1 MTQDKK
7 REYLITEL
15 LDERPEYADVSI
27 PNDTTEQKKL
37 LRALFNVRLP
47 LPISDEFLEVQ
58 DEYLQEEITQ
68 KGITSI
74 DDLESIKPNIY
85 LWQGDITT
93 LKCDAIVNA
102 ANSKMLGCF
111 CPYHGC
117 IDNAIHTFSG
127 VQLRLKCAE
136 IMQKQ
141 GKSEETGKAK
151 NHTCV

>member
-27 PNDTTEQKKL
+27 PKDSAEQKKL

-47 LPISDEFLEVQ
+47 LPISDNFLMVQ
-58 DEYLQEEITQ
+58 DEYLQEEIAK

-74 DDLESIKPNIY
+74 DDLESIKPDIY

-102 ANSKMLGCF
+102 ANSQMLGCF
-111 CPYHGC
+111 CPNHGC

-127 VQLRLKCAE
+127 FSFA
-136 IMQKQ
+136 
-141 GKSEETGKAK
+141 
-151 NHTCV
+151 

>member
-68 KGITSI
+68 K
-74 DDLESIKPNIY
+74 
-85 LWQGDITT
+85 
-93 LKCDAIVNA
+93 V
-102 ANSKMLGCF
+102 
-111 CPYHGC
+111 
-117 IDNAIHTFSG
+117 
-127 VQLRLKCAE
+127 
-136 IMQKQ
+136 
-141 GKSEETGKAK
+141 
-151 NHTCV
+151 